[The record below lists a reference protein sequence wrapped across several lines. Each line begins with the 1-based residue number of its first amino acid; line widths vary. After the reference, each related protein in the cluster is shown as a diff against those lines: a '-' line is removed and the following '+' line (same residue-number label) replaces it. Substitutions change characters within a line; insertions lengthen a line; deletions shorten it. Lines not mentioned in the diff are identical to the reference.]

1 MPPNCSGFKEGK
13 VKISA
18 GLRKLHLDVWVKNR
32 KTVLFTGNAKL
43 ENKFS
48 KGESMRHEIESNR
61 VYVADRTQVPVKNS
75 VKQ

>member
-1 MPPNCSGFKEGK
+1 M
-13 VKISA
+13 
-18 GLRKLHLDVWVKNR
+18 
-32 KTVLFTGNAKL
+32 LFTGNAKL

-48 KGESMRHEIESNR
+48 KGESMWHEIESDR